1 MLALPQS
8 QSKEHPI
15 KYVAREQD
23 LRAKNTKGAS
33 FSAPSVGTVGVRLGS
48 KVYCLLGTPLQ
59 LFLVDWIPYVGLS
72 MHSVVVLQQ
81 CQNQEDGFL
90 GMESLEACVG
100 DLSRLAINPEFH

>member
-33 FSAPSVGTVGVRLGS
+33 FFSAVCRDSRS
-48 KVYCLLGTPLQ
+48 A
-59 LFLVDWIPYVGLS
+59 VGLES
-72 MHSVVVLQQ
+72 FLSLRNAPTIVFGRLDPLCRTIYALGGGTSTVPEPGRRVL
-81 CQNQEDGFL
+81 GY
-90 GMESLEACVG
+90 GK
-100 DLSRLAINPEFH
+100 P